1 MRPSRRAV
9 CLVDELPNAKV
20 DEEAKQKSDEY
31 VTDLAQ
37 DQGNRVDNNFYP
49 QSLVECVRP

>member
-1 MRPSRRAV
+1 MAV
-9 CLVDELPNAKV
+9 CLVDELPDAKV
-20 DEEAKQKSDEY
+20 DKETNQKSDEY

-37 DQGNRVDNNFYP
+37 DQGNRVDNDFYP